1 MMQTMHHRPQHSW
14 LGVDTVVYDAAAA
27 AYDDD
32 AGVAADGCD
41 DDDAVDTDE
50 DDDDAVATDEDD
62 TDGED
67 ASQAPAFLAGCG
79 HWTNI
84 HFEMGLP
91 TTPMHCIV
99 FFVLAEHFAEHITAQ
114 YNTLE
119 YGEIMQ
125 GLHSTPESSC
135 ATYSSRRSI

>member
-1 MMQTMHHRPQHSW
+1 MMRTILHRYQQSW
-14 LGVDTVVYDAAAA
+14 LGVDT
-27 AYDDD
+27 DDD
-32 AGVAADGCD
+32 T
-41 DDDAVDTDE
+41 VDTDE

-91 TTPMHCIV
+91 TTPMHSILCTSIHCT
-99 FFVLAEHFAEHITAQ
+99 VL
-114 YNTLE
+114 
-119 YGEIMQ
+119 
-125 GLHSTPESSC
+125 
-135 ATYSSRRSI
+135 